1 MPSFTARIRT
11 AVTVLV
17 IAVAA
22 NFGIASAS
30 AKTSADAKS
39 KAHHVEKH
47 HVEKHHVEKHHVERA
62 HRARHAKKHAKKHV
76 KKHAKKQIK
85 RARAASLNTPAAVTT
100 QPATSGNSA
109 PQPAGI
115 SGNWNLALNSEFNG
129 SSLDTGVWHTGWFGS
144 GVTSPVNSSEQDCYS
159 PSNVNFPGDG
169 SMHLDVTAQ
178 ASTCGGVTKPYTG
191 AMVTTNPD
199 DGAGGGFQ
207 YTYGVLEAR
216 VYVPADGTQIADWPA
231 VWTDGQSWPND
242 GEDDVMEG
250 LGGTLCWHFHDPLG
264 GPGACDKTIAAGW
277 HTFASNW
284 QPGSVTYYYDGVKVG
299 SIATGITGSPMY
311 VLLDNTVAAGKADV
325 TTADSMQVQYVRVW
339 QG

>member
-11 AVTVLV
+11 AATVVV

-22 NFGIASAS
+22 NVGIASAS
-30 AKTSADAKS
+30 AKSPADAKS
-39 KAHHVEKH
+39 RTHHVEK
-47 HVEKHHVEKHHVERA
+47 A
-62 HRARHAKKHAKKHV
+62 HKAAHHAKKHAKKHV
-76 KKHAKKQIK
+76 KKHAKKQVK
-85 RARAASLNTPAAVTT
+85 RARAASVNAPAAT
-100 QPATSGNSA
+100 QPTTSGNSA

-115 SGNWNLALNSEFNG
+115 SGNWNLALDSEFNT
-129 SSLDTGVWHTGWFGS
+129 SSLDT
-144 GVTSPVNSSEQDCYS
+144 SEQACYS
-159 PSNVNFPGDG
+159 PSNVSFPGDG

-250 LGGTLCWHFHDPLG
+250 LGGTTCWHFHDPLG
-264 GPGACDKTIAAGW
+264 GPGGCTKTITPGW

-284 QPGSVTYYYDGVKVG
+284 QPGSVTYYYDGAKVG
-299 SIATGITGSPMY
+299 SISTGITGSPMY
-311 VLLDNTVAAGKADV
+311 LLLDNTVAAGKADV

-339 QG
+339 QS